1 MGNFHVCVA
10 KHATVM
16 TMLDGKELSKWK
28 RNKNE
33 IQNLPKLSLY
43 YIVIHFQILCQRYEK
58 NQAMPCPKCG
68 YETSETKAM
77 SMSTRNHKF
86 GRQQLTGFGDDDQDN
101 DFGTTSYGR
110 FIKKY
115 KHSVLGVSPGF

>member
-1 MGNFHVCVA
+1 
-10 KHATVM
+10 
-16 TMLDGKELSKWK
+16 
-28 RNKNE
+28 
-33 IQNLPKLSLY
+33 
-43 YIVIHFQILCQRYEK
+43 
-58 NQAMPCPKCG
+58 MPCPKCG

-115 KHSVLGVSPGF
+115 KHSVLGVSPGFQRVSRLLKNISYLFSHIFFLDTGGYYGGYDDEDDPDYDDEDTDSSEEESEGET